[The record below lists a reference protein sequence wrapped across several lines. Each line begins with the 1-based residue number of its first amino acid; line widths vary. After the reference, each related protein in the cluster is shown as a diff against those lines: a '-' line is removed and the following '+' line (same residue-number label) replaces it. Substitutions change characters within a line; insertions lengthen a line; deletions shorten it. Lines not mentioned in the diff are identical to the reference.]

1 MCICV
6 KNLRLYV
13 NWVTWESWY
22 ILIITIF
29 RQLQM
34 KPSLVLNLIVTIIFA
49 VLLYVLIPIL
59 AADLSSQ
66 LTAVVGVVIGGLL
79 IPVLTSAFASSNNSE
94 DSDESNSDD
103 ISTLY
108 VGNLPYRANEQAV
121 QDHFSSQGQVKSVRL
136 MKDRRTG
143 KRKGYGFV
151 EMDSKGASKAIKSLN
166 DVEFQERT
174 LKVRLAKEK
183 SADE

>member
-1 MCICV
+1 
-6 KNLRLYV
+6 
-13 NWVTWESWY
+13 
-22 ILIITIF
+22 
-29 RQLQM
+29 M
-34 KPSLVLNLIVTIIFA
+34 KPSFLISVVVAAIIAVVFFVLVPFLGSDISAQYIGAFA
-49 VLLYVLIPIL
+49 AFVGAL
-59 AADLSSQ
+59 AAPAISS
-66 LTAVVGVVIGGLL
+66 LFSHETVDSESDNG
-79 IPVLTSAFASSNNSE
+79 ASVSSGE
-94 DSDESNSDD
+94 

-151 EMDSKGASKAIKSLN
+151 EMDEQGAASAIKNLN

-183 SADE
+183 STEE